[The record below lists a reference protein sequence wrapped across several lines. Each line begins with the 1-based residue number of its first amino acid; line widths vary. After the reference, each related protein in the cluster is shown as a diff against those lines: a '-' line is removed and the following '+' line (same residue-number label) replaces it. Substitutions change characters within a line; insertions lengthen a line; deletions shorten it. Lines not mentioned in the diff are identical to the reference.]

1 MTTDELRNKFENFK
15 AIDDKWLFLLSL
27 AKENKCTENIREDK
41 WLIQGCSSKIWL
53 KPSYVNNSLQ
63 FEVDGEYGISLG
75 LAKLA
80 TLLYNGSTAQE
91 AYQVDQN
98 IFIEIGFIEWIKCDQ
113 EQWFYEHFKDY
124 TNVYRS
130 LQKDLD
136 TKKRLKKEPLFSF
149 TFQKCFPDHPS
160 NQEFQT
166 MGHHRFEYPPH
177 PMLLH
182 KEHKQNPRAS
192 HCASL
197 REP

>member
-1 MTTDELRNKFENFK
+1 MTTDELRHKFNNFK

-27 AKENKCTENIREDK
+27 ARENECTENIREDK

-98 IFIEIGFIEWIKCDQ
+98 IFIEIGLLNGLSATRNNGFTSILKTIRMYIEVYIKM
-113 EQWFYEHFKDY
+113 E
-124 TNVYRS
+124 
-130 LQKDLD
+130 
-136 TKKRLKKEPLFSF
+136 
-149 TFQKCFPDHPS
+149 
-160 NQEFQT
+160 
-166 MGHHRFEYPPH
+166 
-177 PMLLH
+177 
-182 KEHKQNPRAS
+182 RAGI
-192 HCASL
+192 
-197 REP
+197 

>member
-41 WLIQGCSSKIWL
+41 WLIQGCNSKIWL

-80 TLLYNGSTAQE
+80 TLLYNDSTAQE

-98 IFIEIGFIEWIKCDQ
+98 IFIEIGLLNGLSATRNNGFTSILKTIRMYIE
-113 EQWFYEHFKDY
+113 
-124 TNVYRS
+124 VYR
-130 LQKDLD
+130 
-136 TKKRLKKEPLFSF
+136 RI
-149 TFQKCFPDHPS
+149 
-160 NQEFQT
+160 
-166 MGHHRFEYPPH
+166 
-177 PMLLH
+177 
-182 KEHKQNPRAS
+182 
-192 HCASL
+192 
-197 REP
+197 